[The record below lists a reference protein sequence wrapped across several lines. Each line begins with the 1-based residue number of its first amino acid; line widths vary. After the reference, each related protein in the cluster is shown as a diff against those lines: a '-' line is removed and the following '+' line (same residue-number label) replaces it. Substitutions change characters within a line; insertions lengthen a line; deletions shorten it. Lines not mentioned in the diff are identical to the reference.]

1 MPAKKKTPDG
11 PLSTQP
17 QDKARSHPTTA
28 VPTGDCGIADQP
40 EAAAAEEIDDRE
52 APQAPRFPIVGIG
65 ASAGGLEALQEFF
78 GHTPAETGVG
88 FVVVTH
94 QHPGHVSLLPN
105 LLAKSTSMPVLEA
118 EDGTEV
124 KPNHVYVG
132 VPGGLLAITG
142 GVLRRLDADSTCAP
156 HLPIDYFF
164 RSLAEDQHE
173 HAICIVL
180 SGTGADGTLGTRA
193 IKAESGMAMVQEP
206 PSAKYAGMPSSAMAT
221 GLADYI
227 LSAADMP
234 GQLVAYTKGPYLKN
248 RVAAAPTAAFPKEPL
263 QRILALLRAR
273 TGHDFASYKMNTIR
287 RRIERRMNV
296 HQIKEAP
303 EYVRYL
309 QDNPHEIDML
319 FSELLISV
327 TSFFRDPAAFE
338 VLAEKA
344 LPDLLGSRSDGH
356 TLRVWIPGCASG
368 EEAYSIAIILHECM
382 AKMKPRFDVQIF
394 GTDLDAH
401 AIEAAR
407 AGVYAAGITAN
418 VSPERLERYFVREDN
433 TYRIRKEIRE
443 MLVFAPQNVIKD
455 PPFTKLDLIVCRNV
469 LIYLDADLQRR
480 LLPVFHY
487 AMRPGGLLF
496 LGPSESIGGYADLFE
511 PLNNQWKIFRR
522 KETASPVYPIMEMP
536 AGPKAAAAAAA
547 REAFAPVK
555 PSHTIAHIERLLLG
569 RFAPTTLV
577 VDQRGTIVYIHGRT
591 GAYLE
596 PSEGQPRN
604 NLLEMARHGLL
615 RPLTAALRQAAI
627 ERREIVRENVRV
639 KTNGDYMQVN
649 FSVARIEEP
658 EPIRGLL
665 MVTIFPSPGNPP
677 PGNPPASEAAAS
689 PAAPVRKAED
699 QPTRVDELEHELQFT
714 KESLQTTIEELETSN
729 EELKSINEE
738 LQSTNEELQS
748 TNEEL
753 ETSKEEMQS
762 LNEEL
767 STVNTELEAKVDELS
782 RATDDMQNLLNSTQV
797 ATIFLDSQ
805 FNVKHYTDTA
815 KDLFNLIQ
823 SDIGRPLS
831 HLTSNLEYDRLIDDC
846 RQVLR
851 SLVPKEVEVHARN
864 GAWHLMRIMPYRT
877 AENVIDGV
885 VITSVNV
892 TPMRRAKQDAEAVS
906 ECFSDIVQA
915 AQNPM
920 AVLDDQCRVIA
931 GNAAFNRLCGVGE
944 KAAAGKTVREL
955 SERRLDFSPVSQ
967 ALEDLA
973 AKKIDTAEGEA
984 KYREPRAAP
993 AKLRFA
999 ARRLDGFI
1007 GAMRIVLA
1015 LTD

>member
-142 GVLRRLDADSTCAP
+142 GVLRRLDADSTCAA

-263 QRILALLRAR
+263 QRILALAGAHRPRFRLVQDEHHPPADRAADERPSDQGGPRIRPLFAGQSARNRHALLRAVDQR
-273 TGHDFASYKMNTIR
+273 HLVLPRSGGVRGAGREGLARPARLAFGRAHAAGLDSRLRQR
-287 RRIERRMNV
+287 RGGLFDRHHPARV
-296 HQIKEAP
+296 HGEDEAP
-303 EYVRYL
+303 LR
-309 QDNPHEIDML
+309 
-319 FSELLISV
+319 
-327 TSFFRDPAAFE
+327 RA
-338 VLAEKA
+338 
-344 LPDLLGSRSDGH
+344 DLRHRPGRARHRSR
-356 TLRVWIPGCASG
+356 P
-368 EEAYSIAIILHECM
+368 
-382 AKMKPRFDVQIF
+382 
-394 GTDLDAH
+394 
-401 AIEAAR
+401 
-407 AGVYAAGITAN
+407 AGVYAAGITAD

-649 FSVARIEEP
+649 F
-658 EPIRGLL
+658 
-665 MVTIFPSPGNPP
+665 
-677 PGNPPASEAAAS
+677 
-689 PAAPVRKAED
+689 
-699 QPTRVDELEHELQFT
+699 
-714 KESLQTTIEELETSN
+714 
-729 EELKSINEE
+729 
-738 LQSTNEELQS
+738 
-748 TNEEL
+748 
-753 ETSKEEMQS
+753 
-762 LNEEL
+762 
-767 STVNTELEAKVDELS
+767 
-782 RATDDMQNLLNSTQV
+782 
-797 ATIFLDSQ
+797 
-805 FNVKHYTDTA
+805 
-815 KDLFNLIQ
+815 
-823 SDIGRPLS
+823 
-831 HLTSNLEYDRLIDDC
+831 
-846 RQVLR
+846 
-851 SLVPKEVEVHARN
+851 
-864 GAWHLMRIMPYRT
+864 
-877 AENVIDGV
+877 
-885 VITSVNV
+885 
-892 TPMRRAKQDAEAVS
+892 
-906 ECFSDIVQA
+906 
-915 AQNPM
+915 
-920 AVLDDQCRVIA
+920 
-931 GNAAFNRLCGVGE
+931 
-944 KAAAGKTVREL
+944 
-955 SERRLDFSPVSQ
+955 
-967 ALEDLA
+967 
-973 AKKIDTAEGEA
+973 
-984 KYREPRAAP
+984 
-993 AKLRFA
+993 
-999 ARRLDGFI
+999 
-1007 GAMRIVLA
+1007 
-1015 LTD
+1015 